1 MKKTFLILLIL
12 SVCLSAFAE
21 SVIDSAS
28 FNIFAKYGNTDSSYT
43 LSIVNLY
50 GDKNSE
56 IANNQRIP
64 VSIEDFDSTKT
75 QKDHIDLF
83 KVIFKHTGNYDKTN
97 NYKIR
102 IKTSKGFAYSDDT
115 VGSVRYNLNAKVS
128 SDNNLEL
135 TDAAQ
140 KPEPE
145 TPGNTLTI
153 YCPVEFRDNSSVK
166 DFTYEL
172 TVGVKVNEEDG
183 YESFKKEY
191 IEDVK
196 DKDVAELTFT
206 VSLEAN

>member
-1 MKKTFLILLIL
+1 MKKSILILLFIFTSL
-12 SVCLSAFAE
+12 SGFAE
-21 SVIDSAS
+21 QVIDSAS

-50 GDKNSE
+50 ADANSE

-64 VSIEDFDSTKT
+64 VSVEDFDSAKT

-83 KVIFKHTGNYDKTN
+83 KVVFKHTGYYDNTN
-97 NYKIR
+97 HYKIR
-102 IKTSKGFAYSDDT
+102 IETSKGFAYSDDT
-115 VGSVRYNLNAKVS
+115 VGSVRYNLNAKVNPES
-128 SDNNLEL
+128 NLVLTSDAQNLE
-135 TDAAQ
+135 
-140 KPEPE
+140 PSN
-145 TPGNTLTI
+145 PGNSLTKD
-153 YCPVEFRDNSSVK
+153 CPIAFTENNIST

-196 DKDVAELTFT
+196 DKNVAELTFT